1 MSKSQNTNLNKAKS
15 DKNDEFYTQYKDIEK
30 EIESYLKVNPTIF
43 SDKTVLLPCDDPT
56 VSNFTRYFVNN
67 FEKLGLKKL
76 ISTSFANS
84 YLNEVNG
91 KVLMLDKVDFSKRNI
106 KESKE
111 IKYSLLCG
119 DGDFRSDEI
128 TNFRDE
134 ADIIVTNPP
143 FSIFRE
149 FIDWIVSA
157 NKDFLVIGNMNAI
170 GYKNVFPLIQSNK
183 VRLGVT
189 FNSGGANF
197 LIPQFLLD
205 SGYTNTTYNTKTGL
219 VKFGNCCWFTTLKH
233 GNSNESI
240 KLKTMAENLSSNGRL
255 KEKLAYQKYEN
266 FDAIEVPF
274 TDAIPSDYDG
284 VMGVPIS
291 FLTKYNPEQFEIIGM
306 GMAAL
311 GLSIGIQPY
320 KPDHRKYRREVQ
332 KCGAVDGDLYMIVNG
347 VVKVPYR
354 RILIKKKCK

>member
-1 MSKSQNTNLNKAKS
+1 MIKNTNLNKAKEN
-15 DKNDEFYTQYKDIEK
+15 KNDEFYTQYADIEK
-30 EIESYLKVNPTIF
+30 EIESYLKANPTIF
-43 SDKTVLLPCDDPT
+43 EDKTVLLPCDDPT

-84 YLNEVNG
+84 YLNETNG
-91 KVLMLDKVDFSKRNI
+91 KVLVLSKADFTNRNI

-111 IKYSLLCG
+111 IQYSLLRG

-128 TNFRDE
+128 TSFRNE
-134 ADIIVTNPP
+134 ADIIITNPP

-149 FIDWIVSA
+149 FIDWLVKADKS
-157 NKDFLVIGNMNAI
+157 FLIIGNMNAI
-170 GYKNVFPLIQSNK
+170 GYKKVFPLIQKNK
-183 VRLGVT
+183 VRLGAT

-205 SGYTNTTYNTKTGL
+205 NGYENATYNAKTRL

-233 GNSNESI
+233 GNSNEPI
-240 KLKTMAENLSSNGRL
+240 KLKTMAENLSSNHRL
-255 KEKLAYQKYEN
+255 KEKFAYQKYEN

-284 VMGVPIS
+284 IMGVPIS

-306 GMAAL
+306 GMAML

-320 KPDHRKYRREVQ
+320 KQDHRKYRREVQ